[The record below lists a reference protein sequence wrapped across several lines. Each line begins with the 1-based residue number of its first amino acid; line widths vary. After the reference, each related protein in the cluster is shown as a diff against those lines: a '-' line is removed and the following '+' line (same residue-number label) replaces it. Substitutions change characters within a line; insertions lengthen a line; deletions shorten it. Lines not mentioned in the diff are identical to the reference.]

1 MRRKSRKA
9 SRFNIL
15 GDPVSVEGRGRFST
29 QRKARITARGKV
41 TQKASFRA
49 ELKIDSGYGVEV
61 DSRKLVRDVGDEIY
75 DALLDG
81 LKGDYNPATG
91 KPHPPNARITD
102 ERREL
107 MVRTLRRTM
116 TQSTARWGGGWYKR
130 LHPESSTLKF
140 YFANSKAAIINK
152 FGARLKG
159 KDKITRLS
167 VKGRLDSLI
176 ERGLEKHAAKV
187 VRGDVFG
194 PDTTAKAWNR
204 PR

>member
-1 MRRKSRKA
+1 MRKRRKA
-9 SRFNIL
+9 SRFDIL
-15 GDPVSVEGRGRFST
+15 GDPVSVAGRGRFST
-29 QRKARITARGKV
+29 QRSARITARGKV
-41 TQKASFRA
+41 TQKASFHA
-49 ELKIDSGYGVEV
+49 ELKINTGYGVEV

-75 DALLDG
+75 DALIDG

-91 KPHPPNARITD
+91 KPHPKNARITD
-102 ERREL
+102 EKRDL
-107 MVRTLRRTM
+107 MVNTLRRTY
-116 TQSTARWGGGWYKR
+116 TQSSARWGGGWYKR

-140 YFANSKAAIINK
+140 YFASTKAAAINK

-167 VKGRLDSLI
+167 VKGRIDALI
-176 ERGLEKHAAKV
+176 ERGLGRHAAKIIS
-187 VRGDVFG
+187 GDVFG